1 MNEVAETDSEE
12 EEEDEVKEVEEKKKK
27 KEKGTTA
34 TTTIESPTSPPPEEW
49 TEVPP
54 GGWMN
59 LNNMDNPHNLRYKGM
74 TCLYFFFSYTT
85 MCDTCRLLFLKN

>member
-12 EEEDEVKEVEEKKKK
+12 EEEDEVKEVEEKKK

-74 TCLYFFFSYTT
+74 TCSCLYFFFSYTT
-85 MCDTCRLLFLKN
+85 MCDTCRLLF